1 MRPFVIFKQ
10 IYLKDKM
17 MKMKITICCK
27 DQIVSLCAAD
37 AAGDF
42 EFEMSSISVTNENF
56 GQKTSFCF

>member
-27 DQIVSLCAAD
+27 DQIVSLCAAA

-42 EFEMSSISVTNENF
+42 EFEQHISN
-56 GQKTSFCF
+56 K

>member
-27 DQIVSLCAAD
+27 DQIVSLCAAAAAAA

-42 EFEMSSISVTNENF
+42 EFEHHISN
-56 GQKTSFCF
+56 K

>member
-27 DQIVSLCAAD
+27 DQIVSLCAA
-37 AAGDF
+37 AGDF
-42 EFEMSSISVTNENF
+42 EFEQHISN
-56 GQKTSFCF
+56 K